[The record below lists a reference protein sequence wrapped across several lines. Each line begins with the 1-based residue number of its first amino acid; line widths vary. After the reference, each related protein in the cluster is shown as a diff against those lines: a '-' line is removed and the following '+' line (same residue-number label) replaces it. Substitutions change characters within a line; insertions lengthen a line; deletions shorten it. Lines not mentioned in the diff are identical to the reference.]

1 MRQNTLVKSAIG
13 ISKFC
18 HSKSLF
24 DILKLSS
31 IREIYMKHKV
41 LFNYQLKQ
49 NTLTHSINQYL
60 VSYYALSKPM
70 RLSFYSQ
77 LNSVNRVINPNLA
90 VGNKKEQLEL
100 IRGQFKC
107 QNAGLLDSV
116 QFIISSMNDQI
127 DINSRAGLLK
137 NLKDIL
143 RN

>member
-1 MRQNTLVKSAIG
+1 MRQNTLVKSAVG

-18 HSKSLF
+18 HSKPLF

-49 NTLTHSINQYL
+49 NTLTHSIDQYL
-60 VSYYALSKPM
+60 VNYYAIGKPM

-77 LNSVNRVINPNLA
+77 LELVNRVINPNLA
-90 VGNKKEQLEL
+90 VRNKKEQLV
-100 IRGQFKC
+100 RGQFKC

-127 DINSRAGLLK
+127 DINSRAYLLK